1 MHLDAPTATLCC
13 CSDDGDPTTRPP
25 LLVTATVEEISL
37 RSSQLSLDEEMRM
50 SGRVVWTGKSSIDIR
65 MELEQVRPG
74 SMVLQ
79 LDQLLVTVQGQGHA
93 CVHAVASFSSFHSL
107 LNLNRASILRKSSSG
122 RRFLI

>member
-1 MHLDAPTATLCC
+1 
-13 CSDDGDPTTRPP
+13 
-25 LLVTATVEEISL
+25 VTATVEEISL

-74 SMVLQ
+74 GAVLQ
-79 LDQLLVTVQGQGHA
+79 LYQLLVTVQGQGHA

-107 LNLNRASILRKSSSG
+107 LDLNRASLTVHNSG